1 MNSIR
6 GQYSLQAAVA
16 QAVKLARSSD
26 SEAVRSF
33 CQKVRPQFP
42 QSMELLKLHYA
53 VCGDLAAHC
62 EAILVCLEYLQQSP
76 QAHEVYAM
84 LNASLGKFN
93 KHDPQILD
101 AFAKLATM
109 EACECELY
117 YLVKSRNSLDSEKVF
132 QRLQAQWGTETKIGY
147 AQYADALY
155 DCELYEAAESAC
167 WKALER
173 APMDPL
179 RLRRLIEV
187 ILKLSELVYPE
198 KVLEAQQLCA
208 AFLKDRADE
217 PESWLAAALVYRSAS
232 RADKAYP
239 YFKRYFDYNP
249 SDRFRSMHVFDA
261 SYVEGLCHHELFA
274 LRCAWSEMYGRMVH
288 LNEALPKHDFN
299 KERPIRVGYVSADF
313 GEHPVGYFA
322 RAVLLRHDRD
332 KFEVFFYSQRDAVS
346 EDDAVSKAFREWVG
360 ESNWRWIK
368 EMHPLELVRQ
378 IRADQIDILV
388 DLSGHSKGNRLDAFC
403 NRAAPVQVSW
413 LGFPASTG
421 MSQMDYRFSDSIVEP
436 HALADAYSSETIWH
450 LPNGFHA
457 LEMGDDLP
465 EPSEPPC
472 LKNGYITFGSFNNIN
487 KIGLKTCEL
496 WARVLQSIPQAR
508 LLLKHKT
515 MEIFANRESIRSFFV
530 MNGVD
535 PQRIRFM
542 GVTPR
547 RADHFENYAHMDVAL
562 DPVGYNGTTT
572 TCEALYMGVPVL
584 TLQGDRHASRVSSS
598 LLHRMGMDG
607 WVAKDPEQ
615 FVRIAQA
622 ASAQPQALK
631 KRRARMRED
640 YKNSAL
646 NDGAG
651 LAREMEAA
659 YQAMW
664 HKHCEKF
671 STKSTN

>member
-1 MNSIR
+1 MNSVR
-6 GQYSLQAAVA
+6 NQQRLQAVVA
-16 QAVKLARSSD
+16 QAVQLAHSADREALKL
-26 SEAVRSF
+26 F
-33 CQKVRPQFP
+33 CQEVCPQFP
-42 QSMELLKLHYA
+42 QSMELFKLHYA
-53 VCGDLAAHC
+53 VCGDLAAHR
-62 EAILVCLEYLQQSP
+62 EAILICLAYLQQSP

-84 LNASLGKFN
+84 LNASLRKFN
-93 KHDPQILD
+93 QRDTEILD
-101 AFAKLATM
+101 AFAKLSSM
-109 EACECELY
+109 EACECQLY
-117 YLVKSRNSLDSEKVF
+117 YLINSRNSVDGTKVF
-132 QRLQAQWGTETKIGY
+132 EKLQAQWGTQTRIGY
-147 AQYADALY
+147 AQYADALC

-167 WKALER
+167 WNALQR

-198 KVLEAQQLCA
+198 KVLEAQQLSA
-208 AFLKDRADE
+208 AFLRDRPDE
-217 PESWLAAALVYRSAS
+217 PEAWLAAALVYRSAS

-249 SDRFRSMHVFDA
+249 GDRYRSMHVFDA
-261 SYVEGLCHHELFA
+261 SYVEGLCHRELFEQ
-274 LRCAWSEMYGRMVH
+274 RCAWSEMFGRMVH
-288 LNEALPKHDFN
+288 LNEALPKHDLN
-299 KERPIRVGYVSADF
+299 VERRIRVGYVSADF

-322 RAVLLRHDRD
+322 RAVLLQHDRAQFD
-332 KFEVFFYSQRDAVS
+332 VFFYSQRDAVS
-346 EDDAVSKAFREWVG
+346 EDDAVSQVFREWAG
-360 ESNWRWIK
+360 DSNWRWIK
-368 EMHPLELVRQ
+368 GLTPLELVRQ
-378 IRADQIDILV
+378 IRADKIDILV

-421 MSQMDYRFSDSIVEP
+421 MSQMDYRFSDALVEP
-436 HALADAYSSETIWH
+436 HALADTYSTETIWH
-450 LPNGFHA
+450 LPDGFHA
-457 LEMGDDLP
+457 LEMSRDLP
-465 EPSEPPC
+465 QPAEPPC

-496 WARVLQSIPQAR
+496 WAQVLRTIPQAR
-508 LLLKHKT
+508 LLLKHRT

-584 TLQGDRHASRVSSS
+584 TLQGDRHASRVSAS

-607 WVAKDPEQ
+607 WVAKDPEH

-622 ASAQPQALK
+622 ANAQPQALK
-631 KRRARMRED
+631 QRRARMRQD
-640 YKNSAL
+640 YLSSAL
-646 NDGAG
+646 NNGAG
-651 LAREMEAA
+651 LAGEMEVA
-659 YQAMW
+659 YQSMW
-664 HKHCEKF
+664 HTYCNKF
-671 STKSTN
+671 SMKHKN

>member
-1 MNSIR
+1 MSSTKRQNR
-6 GQYSLQAAVA
+6 LQAVVA
-16 QAVKLARSSD
+16 QAVKLARCSD
-26 SEAVRSF
+26 SVALQLF
-33 CQKVRPQFP
+33 CQEVRPQFP
-42 QSMELLKLHYA
+42 QSMELFKLHYA
-53 VCGDLAAHC
+53 VCGDLAAHR
-62 EAILVCLEYLQQSP
+62 EAILVCLDYLQQSP

-93 KHDPQILD
+93 KRDREILD
-101 AFAKLATM
+101 AFAKLSTM
-109 EACECELY
+109 EACESEIY
-117 YLVKSRNSLDSEKVF
+117 YLVRSRNSVDGAKVF
-132 QRLQAQWGTETKIGY
+132 QRLQAQWGTETKVGY

-155 DCELYEAAESAC
+155 ECELYEAAESAC
-167 WKALER
+167 WNALGR

-187 ILKLSELVYPE
+187 ILKISELVHPE

-208 AFLKDRADE
+208 AFLKDRPDE
-217 PESWLAAALVYRSAS
+217 PEAWLAAALVYRSAS

-239 YFKRYFDYNP
+239 YFKRYFEYHP

-261 SYVEGLCHHELFA
+261 SYVEGLCHRELFE

-288 LNEALPKHDFN
+288 LNEALPKHDLSV
-299 KERPIRVGYVSADF
+299 ERPIRVGYVSADF

-322 RAVLLRHDRD
+322 KAVLLRHDRD
-332 KFEVFFYSQRDAVS
+332 KFDVFFYSQRDAVS
-346 EDDAVSKAFREWVG
+346 EDDTVSQAFRKWVG
-360 ESNWRWIK
+360 ESHWRWIK
-368 EMHPLELVRQ
+368 DCNPLELVRQ

-421 MSQMDYRFSDSIVEP
+421 MSQMDYRFSDAIVEP
-436 HALADAYSSETIWH
+436 HALADAYSTETIWH
-450 LPNGFHA
+450 LPHGFHA
-457 LEMGDDLP
+457 LEMGNDLP

-496 WARVLQSIPQAR
+496 WARVLRSIPQAR

-535 PQRIRFM
+535 PQRIRFK

-547 RADHFENYAHMDVAL
+547 RADHFENYAQMDVAL

-622 ASAQPQALK
+622 ASAQPEALK
-631 KRRARMRED
+631 KRRARMRQD
-640 YKNSAL
+640 YLNSAL

-651 LAREMEAA
+651 LVREMELA
-659 YQAMW
+659 YLAMW
-664 HKHCEKF
+664 QKHCEKF
-671 STKSTN
+671 PSKFTN